1 MQGQC
6 PPLGIILERSHRAS
20 QLGSGFCLSVGGH
33 GGPQNKM
40 PQIVHTI
47 ALFLETGLLS
57 IKSQNGGHH
66 TYKFVKNFNQSLV
79 TYSRVAGVRSHS
91 GTLSPDSGAE
101 TVQHNRN
108 KME

>member
-1 MQGQC
+1 
-6 PPLGIILERSHRAS
+6 
-20 QLGSGFCLSVGGH
+20 
-33 GGPQNKM
+33 M
-40 PQIVHTI
+40 PQVVHTI

-57 IKSQNGGHH
+57 IKSQNGGYH